1 MLGDPLVNGD
11 ESQALHSRLCDEHAV
26 KRVAVMGRERSGG
39 QRVSR
44 CEARVSNALAFRASR
59 RSSGASSRPAALSMA
74 ISQAEAAAP
83 LSAYELSAL
92 CGLDGAA

>member
-1 MLGDPLVNGD
+1 MLGEPLVNGD

-44 CEARVSNALAFRASR
+44 RWLQLLKHGE
-59 RSSGASSRPAALSMA
+59 M
-74 ISQAEAAAP
+74 
-83 LSAYELSAL
+83 
-92 CGLDGAA
+92 